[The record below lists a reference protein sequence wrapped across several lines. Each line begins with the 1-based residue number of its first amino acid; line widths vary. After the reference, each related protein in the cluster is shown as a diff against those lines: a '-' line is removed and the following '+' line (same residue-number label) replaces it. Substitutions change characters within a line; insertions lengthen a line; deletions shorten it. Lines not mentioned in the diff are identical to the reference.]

1 MKKTL
6 KPLPEEIAQ
15 LGLKLAKQAFDA
27 DEIPVGAVVFD
38 TNTFEII
45 STAHNQT
52 IALCDPLAHAEI
64 LAIRAACA
72 RLQKKQLV
80 GYSIFSTLEPCVMC
94 AGAIGWAR
102 LDCVYYGA
110 RDPKSGA
117 VDQGACVF
125 THPQTHHKP
134 LVTHGIHA
142 AECGAL
148 MTNFFKAKR
157 QQKKE
162 GL

>member
-6 KPLPEEIAQ
+6 QPLPENIFEI
-15 LGLKLAKQAFDA
+15 GLQQAKLAFEA
-27 DEIPVGAVVFD
+27 DEIPVGAVVF
-38 TNTFEII
+38 NTKTHEII
-45 STAHNQT
+45 AAAHNQT
-52 IALCDPLAHAEI
+52 IATCDPLAHAEI
-64 LAIRAACA
+64 VAIRAACEK
-72 RLQKKQLV
+72 LQLKQLT

-102 LDCVYYGA
+102 LDCVYFGA
-110 RDPKSGA
+110 ADPKSGA

-134 LVTHGIHA
+134 LVARGIHA

-148 MTNFFKAKR
+148 MTAFFKAKR
-157 QQKKE
+157 AAKKAE
-162 GL
+162 